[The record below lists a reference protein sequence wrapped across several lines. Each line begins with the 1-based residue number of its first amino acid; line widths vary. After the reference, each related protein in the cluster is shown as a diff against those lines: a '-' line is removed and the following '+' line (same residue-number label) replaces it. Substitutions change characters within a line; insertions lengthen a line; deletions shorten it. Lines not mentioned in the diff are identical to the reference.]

1 MPPSARWPSSLPLL
15 LLVAGLVAG
24 CATGE
29 RAGMPSLGIAERRA
43 ALEALDTWEARGR
56 IALKS
61 PATSGQGNFV
71 WRQTG
76 DRAVLRVSGPFG
88 AGAWEVREEP
98 GRLIVLSA
106 RGEVAA
112 DYTGPDA
119 AEKFLEE
126 HLGWSLPIGMARHWI
141 LGLAGPDSRAVET
154 REAGGLLA
162 GLSQDG
168 WQVRY
173 DEYRSHGGIDLPRK
187 LVLES
192 TPRRIRLV
200 IDAWEFCTTAARP
213 PDSVRLRGC

>member
-1 MPPSARWPSSLPLL
+1 MLPLARMSLNLPLL
-15 LLVAGLVAG
+15 LLVAGLVTG

-29 RAGMPSLGIAERRA
+29 RAGMPSLGIAERLA
-43 ALEALDTWEARGR
+43 ALESLDTWEARGR

-61 PATSGQGNFV
+61 PATNGQGNFV

-98 GRLIVLSA
+98 GRLTVLSA

-126 HLGWSLPIGMARHWI
+126 HLGWSLPVRTARHWL

-154 REAGGLLA
+154 REASGLLA
-162 GLSQDG
+162 SLSQDG
-168 WQVRY
+168 WQVGY
-173 DEYRSHGGIDLPRK
+173 DEYRSHAGIELPRK
-187 LVLES
+187 LVFES
-192 TPRRIRLV
+192 APRRIRLV
-200 IDAWEFCTTAARP
+200 IDAWEF
-213 PDSVRLRGC
+213 